1 MKEVGEI
8 LIAWY
13 EANRRDLPG
22 RETND
27 PYLIWVSEIILQQT
41 RVAQGLD
48 YYYRFTA
55 RFPDVTTLA
64 RANQDEVLKYWQG
77 LGYYSRARNMHAAAL
92 EVMERF
98 GGVFPVA
105 FEEVRS
111 LKGVGDYTAA
121 AICSFAYRQP
131 RATVDGNVYRVL
143 ARLSGTD
150 LPVDSGEGRRYFAAL
165 AHEWMVERYPDRYN
179 QAMMEFGALQCLPR
193 SPGCGHCPLRER
205 CVALATRRVEQLPV
219 KRGKTTV
226 TPRYFNYLY
235 IHHEGITLLSKR
247 VARDIWQ
254 NLHEFPL
261 IETDRPVEFDEL
273 CRDQRFCRLLDGV
286 TLESAR
292 ERVAPR
298 RHALSHRVIHARF
311 HDLIVSAL
319 SPAMQ
324 SYLQVPDDELGEYAV
339 PRLVQYYLESD
350 DANPL

>member
-1 MKEVGEI
+1 M
-8 LIAWY
+8 
-13 EANRRDLPG
+13 
-22 RETND
+22 
-27 PYLIWVSEIILQQT
+27 
-41 RVAQGLD
+41 
-48 YYYRFTA
+48 
-55 RFPDVTTLA
+55 
-64 RANQDEVLKYWQG
+64 
-77 LGYYSRARNMHAAAL
+77 
-92 EVMERF
+92 
-98 GGVFPVA
+98 
-105 FEEVRS
+105 
-111 LKGVGDYTAA
+111 
-121 AICSFAYRQP
+121 
-131 RATVDGNVYRVL
+131 
-143 ARLSGTD
+143 
-150 LPVDSGEGRRYFAAL
+150 
-165 AHEWMVERYPDRYN
+165 
-179 QAMMEFGALQCLPR
+179 
-193 SPGCGHCPLRER
+193 
-205 CVALATRRVEQLPV
+205 